1 MIVTDNYLKEMDISL
16 LFFLLLDRRLAVA
29 ASSSGR

>member
-1 MIVTDNYLKEMDISL
+1 MIVTDNYPKEMDISL
-16 LFFLLLDRRLAVA
+16 FIFLLLDRRLAVA